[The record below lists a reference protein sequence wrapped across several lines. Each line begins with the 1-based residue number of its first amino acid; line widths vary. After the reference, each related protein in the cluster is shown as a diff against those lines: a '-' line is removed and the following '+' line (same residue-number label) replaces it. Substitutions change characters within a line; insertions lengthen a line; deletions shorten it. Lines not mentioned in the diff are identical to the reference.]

1 MVASLGGYAFHSFA
15 TGLGGVVQGTAQAS
29 AGDVARGSFNAGQVN
44 YRNVSAGTT
53 SLGSFSGWMTNAFT
67 SSMNQH
73 QMDNITR
80 QGDVVTLNKG
90 SVGQAMAWMSKLD
103 EPSRRILANALA
115 IAGGKGVVSMVFNEK
130 TGQLQSLSIVGG
142 DGGFAVHYDGSG
154 KFVIE
159 KGGVKHGSV
168 ELDDSGR
175 IKGFESSVQVGGL
188 SLDYVK
194 TKAKEI
200 SETAKA
206 YGQVGEA
213 FKTIASKGIKAVDL
227 KSLRDNLSK
236 IVQSDFA
243 SFLEAAKAWGVD
255 KDIVKEIV
263 NMLKAQFGSEFKTTD
278 TFGANFGISGS
289 FGLGWGGGKGGGGT
303 VPWKAGVG
311 ADAGIEWSST
321 DSQIRTW
328 ATHLSKDQREAL
340 VNKFIESL
348 QNKSGQRSS
357 DSQAKR
363 SEQAYTQGKDVSE
376 EASNSKVYEVAEAFG
391 KQAEEMLAYA
401 ERLQASLKQDPLN
414 YYAQQKYKEAL
425 AAGKSEGEAVRYAME
440 EVAKLRSN
448 PEALEKWLNEFA
460 KEQGI
465 QPPNVNKEELN
476 NIPNEVPRPED
487 IKKEGEELRKKVAG
501 GIDDT
506 REKIS
511 EERRKLEKYQPPAVS
526 PRRSEDMFRLKEDEF
541 RLNFGLKP
549 QNDPRFIPHAN
560 KAKEWYKNQPNPY
573 VRFGRDVI
581 DLGNAAGQHVVNF
594 GEKFINFFP
603 DSKGNKSNM
612 PPLQGMP

>member
-1 MVASLGGYAFHSFA
+1 VPTVSFMVASLGGYAFHSFA

-44 YRNVSAGTT
+44 YRNVSAGNT
-53 SLGSFSGWMTNAFT
+53 SLGSFSGWTTSFFT
-67 SSMNQH
+67 TSGLRE
-73 QMDNITR
+73 DVGNITR

-103 EPSRRILANALA
+103 EPSRKMLSNALA
-115 IAGGKGVVSMVFNEK
+115 ITGGKGVVSMSFNEK

-188 SLDYVK
+188 NLDYVK

-206 YGQVGEA
+206 YSQVGEA

-227 KSLRDNLSK
+227 EALRDNLSK

-255 KDIVKEIV
+255 KDIVKEI
-263 NMLKAQFGSEFKTTD
+263 LRTLGQKYGRDFRTRDSFGFEFD
-278 TFGANFGISGS
+278 ISGS
-289 FGLGWGGGKGGGGT
+289 VGIGTGGGKNQGGSFWPLKIGGGASGGVSWNYT
-303 VPWKAGVG
+303 DEQVKAMS
-311 ADAGIEWSST
+311 AYLSRDEKDAMV
-321 DSQIRTW
+321 D
-328 ATHLSKDQREAL
+328 
-340 VNKFIESL
+340 KFIESL

-363 SEQAYTQGKDVSE
+363 DEKAHTQGKDVSE
-376 EASNSKVYEVAEAFG
+376 EVSNSKAYEVAEAFG

-401 ERLQASLKQDPLN
+401 DRLQASLKQDPLN

-425 AAGKSEGEAVRYAME
+425 ASGKSEGEAVRYAME

-448 PEALEKWLNEFA
+448 PEALEQWLNEFA
-460 KEQGI
+460 KQQGI
-465 QPPNVNKEELN
+465 RSPNVDEKKLGG
-476 NIPNEVPRPED
+476 IQSEVPDP
-487 IKKEGEELRKKVAG
+487 KKVQQEGEQLQKEVGDKINATQKEISQRQNELRKYSPPKA
-501 GIDDT
+501 
-506 REKIS
+506 KLFNLQAP
-511 EERRKLEKYQPPAVS
+511 KLELKFDPNNPQFKAYERQAQEWFMNQPSSLQRPI
-526 PRRSEDMFRLKEDEF
+526 EDLRNRAWRLINTPNPPVGD
-541 RLNFGLKP
+541 RLNT
-549 QNDPRFIPHAN
+549 
-560 KAKEWYKNQPNPY
+560 
-573 VRFGRDVI
+573 
-581 DLGNAAGQHVVNF
+581 
-594 GEKFINFFP
+594 
-603 DSKGNKSNM
+603 
-612 PPLQGMP
+612 PPLQGVP